1 MFIFY
6 RKHKVWVKSEDIE
19 IPGGKM
25 EGPDMA
31 LENKEFVAVLTIND
45 KEKVGHPLLVFYSLS
60 EEFLTVFLCSSLT

>member
-19 IPGGKM
+19 IPGGKI

-31 LENKEFVAVLTIND
+31 LENKEFVAILTINN
-45 KEKVGHPLLVFYSLS
+45 KEKVGQHLLVKYSLS
-60 EEFLTVFLCSSLT
+60 EYCHQ

>member
-19 IPGGKM
+19 IPGGKI

-45 KEKVGHPLLVFYSLS
+45 KEKVGHPLLVFYSVAESFYL
-60 EEFLTVFLCSSLT
+60 